1 MEYSITWGGDPED
14 VRFSTRGLCRLL
26 DIRSMTQEA
35 VADPRWRE
43 GLNVLIDHTLS
54 DWGAMTAA
62 ELNELAQLLGEL
74 AQEFGKQRVAVVF
87 GDPESFRAG
96 RLVGLPLDRN
106 VPWLGHAFGS
116 LSEARRWLREPPD
129 QAIPHILPRW

>member
-14 VRFSTRGLCRLL
+14 VCFSTQGPCRLL
-26 DIRSMTQEA
+26 DISSMTQEA
-35 VADPRWRE
+35 VGDPRWRE

-54 DWGAMTAA
+54 DWSAMTPD

-74 AQEFGKQRVAVVF
+74 AQDFGKQRVAVVF

-106 VPWLGHAFGS
+106 VPWFGHAFDS
-116 LSEARRWLREPPD
+116 LADARQWLREPPD
-129 QAIPHILPRW
+129 QAVPHILPRW